1 MGLCPVVCP
10 PPSAQFEF
18 SVAEDSPIHLS
29 QPIQSLLDIH
39 ALNVPFLDNHGHLA
53 EIFPRSMYPN
63 VLPSYLPPCVSL
75 VPCVLAADQHVK
87 LYNTRVILILTKF
100 GILISTWFQVVPFGL
115 RFSKQFLFLM
125 YDPSFCCP

>member
-1 MGLCPVVCP
+1 MPCSLP

-29 QPIQSLLDIH
+29 QPIQSFLDIH

-53 EIFPRSMYPN
+53 EIFPRSMFPN

-75 VPCVLAADQHVK
+75 VPCVLAADQHVQ
-87 LYNTRVILILTKF
+87 LYNTNIV
-100 GILISTWFQVVPFGL
+100 
-115 RFSKQFLFLM
+115 
-125 YDPSFCCP
+125 YC